1 MVTAFPTGSELV
13 LTYAGRENAE
23 DNPMSLAARSKTLGE
38 PWLSRFSAE
47 ELLND
52 LRGAGFHTIEFL
64 SGESAAEYVGTRRDG
79 LEPPRLVR
87 IVSARV

>member
-1 MVTAFPTGSELV
+1 MTGPQVELV
-13 LTYAGRENAE
+13 LTYAGRESAE

-64 SGESAAEYVGTRRDG
+64 SRERAAEYVGTRRDG

-87 IVSARV
+87 ILIARV